1 MAERRYLDFDLL
13 IERAGEGFRARVIE
27 SPSGQASTEFQ
38 KPFADMEVENFVLRM
53 GQKRGVRRLDS
64 PEMQSAKEFGGRLFN
79 TVFSGDVRGCLRSS
93 LDEARQ
99 KDLGLRIRL
108 RLADAQDLVDL
119 PWEYLYNANL
129 NRFIAL
135 SNETPLVRFLDLAEA
150 IRPLA
155 VKPPIRVLSMISSPT
170 DSPPLDVAQEKSKLK
185 GALDQLE
192 KRGLVEV
199 DLLEKATLA
208 ALQDKLREKQYH
220 IFHFIGHGGFDQRTQ
235 EGVLEFEEDDKTG
248 RPVKSQFLGALL
260 HDERTL
266 RLAVLN
272 ACEGARTSRG
282 DPFSGTAQSLVQQGI
297 PAVIAMQFDVS
308 DQAAIAFTQEFYKSI
323 AIGYPV
329 DAALAEGRKAIFAQV
344 NEVEWGTPVLYMRAP
359 DGNIFDITQVDE
371 DEALAAKIA
380 SIVRE
385 GEQFLAAEDW
395 SRAVQKFHDALALNE
410 NNPEVRARLER
421 AQQQQELARLYA
433 KGRVAYDNGRLP
445 EALSYFHQIQGIKAD
460 YRGIEPL
467 IKTIEKEISRSQD
480 TQQKQEKIAALSK
493 EADNALT
500 AENWPAA
507 IAKLEALL
515 AIEPSNT
522 AASGKLAQARRHI
535 ELANLYNRARRFFE
549 AGRLREALT
558 DLRNVRH
565 ANANYRDVAQKIAQI
580 EQELARRESATRS
593 PRIPA
598 MPPVNVVAAQSSS
611 PFSGIKLLSLGG
623 CIGALL
629 VLGFLLFLVIAIINA
644 DSSY

>member
-1 MAERRYLDFDLL
+1 
-13 IERAGEGFRARVIE
+13 V
-27 SPSGQASTEFQ
+27 
-38 KPFADMEVENFVLRM
+38 
-53 GQKRGVRRLDS
+53 
-64 PEMQSAKEFGGRLFN
+64 
-79 TVFSGDVRGCLRSS
+79 
-93 LDEARQ
+93 
-99 KDLGLRIRL
+99 
-108 RLADAQDLVDL
+108 
-119 PWEYLYNANL
+119 
-129 NRFIAL
+129 
-135 SNETPLVRFLDLAEA
+135 
-150 IRPLA
+150 
-155 VKPPIRVLSMISSPT
+155 
-170 DSPPLDVAQEKSKLK
+170 
-185 GALDQLE
+185 
-192 KRGLVEV
+192 
-199 DLLEKATLA
+199 
-208 ALQDKLREKQYH
+208 
-220 IFHFIGHGGFDQRTQ
+220 
-235 EGVLEFEEDDKTG
+235 
-248 RPVKSQFLGALL
+248 
-260 HDERTL
+260 
-266 RLAVLN
+266 
-272 ACEGARTSRG
+272 
-282 DPFSGTAQSLVQQGI
+282 
-297 PAVIAMQFDVS
+297 
-308 DQAAIAFTQEFYKSI
+308 
-323 AIGYPV
+323 
-329 DAALAEGRKAIFAQV
+329 
-344 NEVEWGTPVLYMRAP
+344 
-359 DGNIFDITQVDE
+359 
-371 DEALAAKIA
+371 
-380 SIVRE
+380 
-385 GEQFLAAEDW
+385 
-395 SRAVQKFHDALALNE
+395 LNE

-480 TQQKQEKIAALSK
+480 TQQKQEKIAAISK

-565 ANANYRDVAQKIAQI
+565 ANANYRDVVQKIAQI